1 MNITFIGMP
10 SVGKSTIGKKIAL
23 ELGYKFIDIDKIIE
37 NKEGINLQ
45 TILNKIGDSQFIK
58 LEEQSVLGLSFV
70 KNTIISP
77 GGSIIYSDK
86 ALNYLKSISTII
98 YLEVSL
104 KEIEKRLSSSK
115 ELRGIVGLKHKTLAK
130 LYNERIILYK
140 KYADIQI
147 DVTGK
152 NLDIIVQE
160 IKKRTGI

>member
-1 MNITFIGMP
+1 MNITFIGM
-10 SVGKSTIGKKIAL
+10 SGVGKSTIGRKLASDF
-23 ELGYKFIDIDKIIE
+23 GYKFIDIDKIIE

-45 TILNKIGDSQFIK
+45 TILDKMGDSEFIK

-77 GGSIIYSDK
+77 GGSIIYSDR

-98 YLEVSL
+98 YLGVSL

-115 ELRGIVGLKHKTLAK
+115 KLRGIVGLKHKTLTE
-130 LYNERIILYK
+130 LYNERVPLYE

-147 DVTGK
+147 DVTDK
-152 NLDIIVQE
+152 NLDIVIQE
-160 IKKRTGI
+160 IKSRIGI